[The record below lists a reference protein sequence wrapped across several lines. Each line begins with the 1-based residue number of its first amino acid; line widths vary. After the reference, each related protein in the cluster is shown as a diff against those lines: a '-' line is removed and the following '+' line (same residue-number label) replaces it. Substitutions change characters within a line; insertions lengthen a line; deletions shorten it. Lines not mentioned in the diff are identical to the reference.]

1 MESSP
6 EPAQEEQ
13 TPDEPSIH
21 PGWYAV
27 AEEARLEEEIRPTP
41 KMAPPRVSIMD
52 FFPAVAPTGAEA
64 AMLRAVTGQMPV
76 IGDRK
81 EDEESAS
88 TDEAVV
94 SSLASAGSG
103 DSATAEPAKAEP
115 ANAEPTTANKRPAAS
130 DEMTSVMPRVEPAQ
144 AVAANSES
152 TQVLPT
158 LEEPPVPDET
168 LVMATAEQVP
178 AATQAAQKSSVR
190 EDASKEKAAQK
201 ETSAEG
207 PGSSKAVEPAKSA
220 ESGEEKSENA
230 SASKGSSKKGGS
242 KKGTKKKGSGKKR
255 KSKKK

>member
-1 MESSP
+1 MPVAQPEKPEAPAAPVQPETPAAQLETASTPEEQEQLDRSEALAAPEPPPVPAQQEEAPAQHEEAVAPEAAPEPPPAPAQQEEAPVESSP

-76 IGDRK
+76 IGDHK

-94 SSLASAGSG
+94 A
-103 DSATAEPAKAEP
+103 
-115 ANAEPTTANKRPAAS
+115 
-130 DEMTSVMPRVEPAQ
+130 
-144 AVAANSES
+144 
-152 TQVLPT
+152 
-158 LEEPPVPDET
+158 
-168 LVMATAEQVP
+168 
-178 AATQAAQKSSVR
+178 
-190 EDASKEKAAQK
+190 
-201 ETSAEG
+201 
-207 PGSSKAVEPAKSA
+207 
-220 ESGEEKSENA
+220 
-230 SASKGSSKKGGS
+230 
-242 KKGTKKKGSGKKR
+242 
-255 KSKKK
+255 

>member
-76 IGDRK
+76 VGDHK

-103 DSATAEPAKAEP
+103 DSAKAEP
-115 ANAEPTTANKRPAAS
+115 TMA
-130 DEMTSVMPRVEPAQ
+130 EPAQ
-144 AVAANSES
+144 AVAADSES

-168 LVMATAEQVP
+168 LVMATAEQMP

-190 EDASKEKAAQK
+190 EDASTEKAAQK
-201 ETSAEG
+201 ETSVEG

-230 SASKGSSKKGGS
+230 LASKGSSKKGGS

>member
-76 IGDRK
+76 IGDHK

-103 DSATAEPAKAEP
+103 DSA
-115 ANAEPTTANKRPAAS
+115 NAEPTTANKRPAAS
-130 DEMTSVMPRVEPAQ
+130 DEMTSAMPRVEPAQ
-144 AVAANSES
+144 AVAADSES

-178 AATQAAQKSSVR
+178 AATQGAQKSSVR

-207 PGSSKAVEPAKSA
+207 PGSSKAVEPPKSA

-230 SASKGSSKKGGS
+230 PASKGSSKKGGS
-242 KKGTKKKGSGKKR
+242 KKGSKKKGSGKKR

>member
-76 IGDRK
+76 IGDHK

-94 SSLASAGSG
+94 SSLASPGSG
-103 DSATAEPAKAEP
+103 DSAKAEP
-115 ANAEPTTANKRPAAS
+115 ANAEPTKA
-130 DEMTSVMPRVEPAQ
+130 EPAQ
-144 AVAANSES
+144 AVAVDSES

-178 AATQAAQKSSVR
+178 TATQAAQKSSVG
-190 EDASKEKAAQK
+190 EDASTENAAQK

-207 PGSSKAVEPAKSA
+207 PGSSKAVEPVKSA

-230 SASKGSSKKGGS
+230 PASKGSSKKGGS
-242 KKGTKKKGSGKKR
+242 KKGSKKKGSGKKR

>member
-76 IGDRK
+76 IGDHK

-103 DSATAEPAKAEP
+103 DSA
-115 ANAEPTTANKRPAAS
+115 NAEPTKA
-130 DEMTSVMPRVEPAQ
+130 EPAQ
-144 AVAANSES
+144 AVAVDSES

-178 AATQAAQKSSVR
+178 AATQAAQKSSVG
-190 EDASKEKAAQK
+190 EDASTENAAQK

-207 PGSSKAVEPAKSA
+207 PGSSKAVEPVKSA

-230 SASKGSSKKGGS
+230 PASKGSSKKGGS
-242 KKGTKKKGSGKKR
+242 KKGSKKKGSGKKR